1 MADMW
6 GLRFIYL
13 IYQIISLKN
22 NFVDQMTGGP
32 GCLTLVKIGL
42 RSSSTSGLGSRRMSV
57 GWCRADSAGDGSATT
72 KGGANG
78 FRRPSTCGGGAR
90 RSRGER
96 CGMATP
102 WPSSRRFGAL
112 AIVGDSG
119 QFIEWRSVQ
128 SVLGFDFANKVGE
141 RSFGMA
147 CPR

>member
-1 MADMW
+1 MSQ
-6 GLRFIYL
+6 LE
-13 IYQIISLKN
+13 
-22 NFVDQMTGGP
+22 NFEKSMQDQMTGGP

-42 RSSSTSGLGSRRMSV
+42 RSSSTSGLGSRRTSF
-57 GWCRADSAGDGSATT
+57 GWCGADSAGDGSATT

-78 FRRPSTCGGGAR
+78 FRRPSTCGGGAT

-128 SVLGFDFANKVGE
+128 SVLGFDFANKLQGYN
-141 RSFGMA
+141 
-147 CPR
+147 PRLPHQLSLASS